1 VTLAQVLPVVLLLTI
16 VWDREWPARLPAR
29 RRRSS
34 GFPGGVVFWRKPVVR
49 RYSLA
54 LTALLLTSIGL
65 VPARAGRA
73 MDDVSWLRVALV
85 AATCLGLLRRARGSG
100 GRYRASSATL
110 CVTSGGDTLPL
121 ITSSAGLTAVQ
132 SCKT

>member
-85 AATCLGLLRRARGSG
+85 AATCL
-100 GRYRASSATL
+100 ASSATL